1 MNQFI
6 YPIRQSIRKRNTG
19 PRNLRTIFLN
29 DGLKKKHITITEYH
43 NTINFKIERQLTG
56 REM

>member
-29 DGLKKKHITITEYH
+29 DGLKKKHNITNYH
-43 NTINFKIERQLTG
+43 NTINFKIERQLAG